1 MMHRNPVMFRNCGW
15 FQGLIIG
22 LLLIG
27 LIIYGIYRILDNRKI
42 NSNEVTSSKQA
53 LAILDERYARGELEE
68 DEYKKMKN
76 NLTQK

>member
-1 MMHRNPVMFRNCGW
+1 MMHRNPVMFRNYGW
-15 FQGLIIG
+15 FPGLIIG

-42 NSNEVTSSKQA
+42 NSNEVTWSKQA